1 MKAKELL
8 SLLEENLSDENVAT
22 AIAWLKTKKPNTSSA
37 NEILLKVFFHP
48 SSLSEK
54 EWLRERLNQTDLE
67 IFQHSLFD
75 LKNIEHLNFLL
86 EILREDMQRP
96 DAGYLWATLLSEIR
110 HKDIEPGALE
120 WLKNAQP
127 GTPAINS
134 VLKELLRLN
143 PDPALVIKAKEIL
156 KQEFDLFLLVPLIEY
171 RGDDELYEA
180 GAKVLRGDESPYL
193 KEMVAH
199 AMAKS
204 DATRNLEHLQLFLSD
219 KKAQKQA
226 SRLLLELSENR
237 VELFEFVCEWISQNR
252 NTAVAK
258 DRIKRP
264 IFIMPS
270 RANAMMLWN
279 WFQQKEYCDARFEVM
294 VRLID
299 NAWCPLNE
307 EAENYVSEWVNK
319 NPKHKLRKYAQS
331 ALKRTIENKFAYDN
345 NPFKDAMELMPAKDG
360 SINMECFRKLVDYYF
375 DQGAAKDEEEIQR
388 SLDKWLEKSPQ
399 ECETLKSQFNQFRK
413 SRKPTDFH
421 SLCFYLEMHNL
432 QFKQLLMSGILQTDE
447 DELIGIALEALKEP
461 KLLRRWHHLVHRD
474 RGTLLVQML
483 QIMPDNEQLLTHAN
497 SWLAI
502 RPDMF
507 EHKIFEELTKLV
519 KQH

>member
-22 AIAWLKTKKPNTSSA
+22 AIAWLKTKKPNTRQA

-48 SSLSEK
+48 YSLTEQ
-54 EWLRERLNQTDLE
+54 EWLKARLNETDLE
-67 IFQHSLFD
+67 IFMHALYD

-96 DAGYLWATLLSEIR
+96 DAGYLWATLLSDIR

-156 KQEFDLFLLVPLIEY
+156 KQEFDLFLLLPLIEH
-171 RGDDELYEA
+171 RGDDESYET
-180 GAKVLRGDESPYL
+180 GAEVLRGDENPYL
-193 KEMVAH
+193 KGMVAH
-199 AMAKS
+199 AMAQS
-204 DATRNLEHLQLFLSD
+204 DVTRNLEHIQLFLSD

-226 SRLLLELSENR
+226 SRLLYELSENS
-237 VELFEFVCEWISQNR
+237 VELFEFVCDWISQNR

-264 IFIMPS
+264 ILVMPS
-270 RANAMMLWN
+270 RANALMLWN
-279 WFQQKEYCDARFEVM
+279 WFKQKDYCDARFEVM

-299 NAWCPLNE
+299 NAWCPFNE
-307 EAENYVSEWVNK
+307 EAENYVSEWLAK

-345 NPFKDAMELMPAKDG
+345 NPLKDAMELMPAKDG
-360 SINMECFRKLVDYYF
+360 SINMEYFRKMVDYF
-375 DQGAAKDEEEIQR
+375 DPGAAKNDEEIQR
-388 SLDKWLEKSPQ
+388 ALDKWLEKSPQ

-413 SRKPTDFH
+413 SRNPADFH
-421 SLCFYLEMHNL
+421 SLSFYLQLHNL
-432 QFKQLLMSGILQTDE
+432 PFKQLLISGILQTDE
-447 DELIGIALEALKEP
+447 VELATIALKALEGP

-474 RGTLLVQML
+474 KGTLLVQML
-483 QIMPDNEQLLTHAN
+483 QLMPENEQLLAHAN